1 MTSEHDST
9 PLETVDLTDRPKHSA
24 NTDADTEEPLSIDS
38 ADRME
43 VSPAPAP
50 QNGPQSSVH
59 TSAVPSDAGTPAIE
73 PGDANSAAP
82 YGTRSRNRTG
92 ASRPN
97 YAEDKE
103 LDQLIEAN
111 GKITKSTPPKAA
123 AHSTGIESE
132 PADVERNSNNAAR
145 RGFAAI
151 NTTVPEVNGN
161 APVVRDLI
169 PGTSSFSANPSVNG
183 NGPAQQSKKRKQPGA
198 NANVSTTGSATLST
212 SRIPRSSASARQQ
225 QETNMMTF
233 EGCGARLNGHKELK
247 ADDGTILSVNGT
259 FPGCLF
265 PDDMCCSLT
274 CAY

>member
-9 PLETVDLTDRPKHSA
+9 PLERVDNTDPSKHSA
-24 NTDADTEEPLSIDS
+24 NADADTEEPLSIES

-43 VSPAPAP
+43 VSPAPAL

-73 PGDANSAAP
+73 TGDTNGAAP

-103 LDQLIEAN
+103 LDQFIEAN

-123 AHSTGIESE
+123 AHSTGVELE
-132 PADVERNSNNAAR
+132 AADVERNSNNAAR

-151 NTTVPEVNGN
+151 NTAVPEVNGN

-169 PGTSSFSANPSVNG
+169 PGTSTFSANPSVNG
-183 NGPAQQSKKRKQPGA
+183 NGTAPQSKKRKQPGA
-198 NANVSTTGSATLST
+198 STTVSTTGAATPST
-212 SRIPRSSASARQQ
+212 SRTPRSSASGRQQ
-225 QETNMMTF
+225 HETNMMTF

-247 ADDGTILSVNGT
+247 ADDGTILSINGT
-259 FPGCLF
+259 SLGCLF
-265 PDDMCCSLT
+265 LDDMCCSPT